1 MLTPAGQSGWV
12 TRAERADEITYLRQ
26 IEQLAHEIADHA
38 FDEPWFAY
46 GAEGERAPE
55 PLQRAINQLASAL
68 RHQHHGGD
76 GCLEHV

>member
-1 MLTPAGQSGWV
+1 M
-12 TRAERADEITYLRQ
+12 TRAERADEISYLRR

-46 GAEGERAPE
+46 GAEGERAAE
-55 PLQRAINQLASAL
+55 PLQRAINQLASTL
-68 RHQHHGGD
+68 RRQHHDED